1 MRISPAVPAPS
12 ASDAAAIP
20 RPPDPPWL
28 LGVTWALA
36 LAGIAGARALPAS
49 IHGGWLD
56 VAGAAALL
64 FVLLP
69 DLRLRRRGEYWEA
82 YGLPRFAL
90 RDREVRRAWGRG
102 ALAGLASCAI
112 VLPAFLVLFLG
123 WHALLPHLSP
133 ELARTIAPYARA
145 APPALRIPDGFPLQI
160 VLQLLVV
167 ALPEELFYRGWM
179 QTSWARAAPARGVR
193 VLGARLG
200 AGFVWTQLLFA
211 AGHLVN
217 PAPWR
222 LATFFP
228 GLWFGWLR
236 ARTGSVVA
244 GVVAH
249 ALANLFLKVLEA
261 SFYP

>member
-1 MRISPAVPAPS
+1 MSAPS
-12 ASDAAAIP
+12 ASEARP
-20 RPPDPPWL
+20 LLRPPDPPWL
-28 LGVTWALA
+28 LGVLWALA
-36 LAGIAGARALPAS
+36 IAGIAGARAVPAS
-49 IHGGWLD
+49 LHRGWLD

-82 YGLPRFAL
+82 YGLPPFTL
-90 RDREVRRAWGRG
+90 REREARKAWGRG
-102 ALAGLASCAI
+102 ALAGLASCA
-112 VLPAFLVLFLG
+112 VVFPLFLLLFVG
-123 WHALLPHLSP
+123 WRALLPHLPP
-133 ELARTIAPYARA
+133 ELAQAIAPYARP
-145 APPALRIPDGFPLQI
+145 APLALRIPDGFPLQV

-179 QTSWARAAPARGVR
+179 QTSWARGAPGRGVR

-236 ARTGSVVA
+236 ERTGSVVA